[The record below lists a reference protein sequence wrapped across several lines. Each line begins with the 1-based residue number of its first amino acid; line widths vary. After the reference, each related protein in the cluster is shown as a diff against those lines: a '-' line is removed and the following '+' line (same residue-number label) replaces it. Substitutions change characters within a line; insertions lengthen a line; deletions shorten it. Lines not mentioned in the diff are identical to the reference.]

1 LWTCLVEPLI
11 GKASGVGAKFGIHTS
26 IAQGFKYL
34 LRHAQLIFL
43 VLLQSDQKKDGDEQ
57 GHGHPE
63 HKDDNRNQSA
73 HWCPADDVGALTNH
87 GESHRCELRRTRRLA
102 QS

>member
-1 LWTCLVEPLI
+1 MVRVAEPL
-11 GKASGVGAKFGIHTS
+11 V
-26 IAQGFKYL
+26 
-34 LRHAQLIFL
+34 
-43 VLLQSDQKKDGDEQ
+43 VLLQSDQKKDAGEQ
-57 GHGHPE
+57 GHEHPE
-63 HKDDNRNQSA
+63 HKDDNRDEPV